1 MSIVALTGF
10 ETATPR
16 FLARLRSAGMLHLE
30 LGGLSMAY
38 EWDEAR
44 ATSAFDQ
51 NGVCLGIDDV
61 SAQDP
66 CCLTFDGVSTVAAL
80 R

>member
-1 MSIVALTGF
+1 
-10 ETATPR
+10 
-16 FLARLRSAGMLHLE
+16 
-30 LGGLSMAY
+30 MAY

-66 CCLTFDGVSTVAAL
+66 CCLTFDRVIAIAPLAFGGAEKRTWRANRRVTFPY
-80 R
+80 